1 MSDLLDKPMKL
12 ILGSASPRRKELVAM
27 LGLPFTI
34 EKPEIEEVQQE
45 GEAPAEFAKRL
56 SREKAA
62 AIATNHEPAEGFVIS
77 ADTIVVHYGEV
88 LGKPQDEDDA
98 RQMLK
103 RLRGESHRV
112 LTAVTIQNSATGKV
126 ITDICDS
133 KVTLRQMSD
142 DEIEAYVATGDPLD
156 KAAAYA
162 IQNVQY
168 APVEQVVGCPAN
180 VMGLPMCHVV
190 RSLRRHGVELP
201 ASDPTQCRYS
211 YGGYY
216 CEIAEAVMPGLTE
229 KAALTP
235 PSPPLP
241 IIGEGGART
250 KPLG

>member
-1 MSDLLDKPMKL
+1 MSELSDKPMAL

-34 EKPEIEEVQQE
+34 KKPDIDETQQE

-62 AIATNHEPAEGFVIS
+62 VIATNDEDGFVIS
-77 ADTIVVHYGEV
+77 ADTIVVHHGQV
-88 LGKPQDEDDA
+88 LGKPRDEDDA
-98 RQMLK
+98 RYMLQ

-112 LTAVTIQNSATGKV
+112 LTAVSIQNSATGKV

-142 DEIEAYVATGDPLD
+142 EEINAYVATGDPLD

-162 IQNVQY
+162 IQNVQF

-190 RSLRRHGVELP
+190 RSLRRHGVDLP
-201 ASDPTQCRYS
+201 ASDPTECRYS

-229 KAALTP
+229 KG
-235 PSPPLP
+235 SLP
-241 IIGEGGART
+241 NR
-250 KPLG
+250 

>member
-1 MSDLLDKPMKL
+1 MSNLSDKPVEL

-34 EKPEIEEVQQE
+34 KKPDIDETQQE

-62 AIATNHEPAEGFVIS
+62 AIVTNHGADSGFVIS
-77 ADTIVVHYGEV
+77 ADTIVVHHGQV
-88 LGKPQDEDDA
+88 LGKPRDEHDA
-98 RQMLK
+98 RQMLQ
-103 RLRGESHRV
+103 RLRGQPHRV
-112 LTAVTIQNSATGKV
+112 LTAVSIQNSTTGKV

-133 KVTLRQMSD
+133 KVVLRQMSD
-142 DEIEAYVATGDPLD
+142 EEIDAYVATGDPLD

-162 IQNVQY
+162 IQNVQF
-168 APVEQVVGCPAN
+168 APVEEVVGCPAN

-190 RSLRRHGVELP
+190 RSLRRHGIDLP
-201 ASDPTQCRYS
+201 DSDPTACRYS

-229 KAALTP
+229 KGIL
-235 PSPPLP
+235 PS
-241 IIGEGGART
+241 R
-250 KPLG
+250 